1 VGHCR
6 RECRESG
13 DTDVRARAGGRARG
27 GQDDH
32 RQPDISEHQT
42 DQAAGE
48 RRNEAPKSDRD
59 EEEGVQAVE
68 YRLMANRMRR
78 VNESVRQVLSEA
90 IGQLKDP
97 RIGFVTVTGVETSPD
112 LRHARV
118 FVSVLGAVRKREQTL
133 VGLQAA
139 HSVLQ
144 AQIARELRMKRTPQL
159 AFEYD
164 PSVERG
170 VRMTKLIDELAPDD
184 SE

>member
-1 VGHCR
+1 
-6 RECRESG
+6 
-13 DTDVRARAGGRARG
+13 
-27 GQDDH
+27 
-32 RQPDISEHQT
+32 
-42 DQAAGE
+42 
-48 RRNEAPKSDRD
+48 
-59 EEEGVQAVE
+59 
-68 YRLMANRMRR
+68 MRR

-97 RIGFVTVTGVETSPD
+97 RIGFVTVTGVETSSD

-118 FVSVLGAVRKREQTL
+118 YVSVLGAERKQQQTL
-133 VGLQAA
+133 AGLEAA

-144 AQIARELRMKRTPQL
+144 AQLARELRMKRTPQL

-170 VRMTKLIDELAPDD
+170 VRMTKLIDELARDD